1 MTNFQGNNFQRGNY
15 RGGWRGNGRENDWFG
30 RQRNFDRSHD
40 DRNRFDRSKEYRKE
54 TNKLKSVIASKTS
67 AAKEPAATRK
77 ESASSKPKRPDAE
90 VEKDIVAVDKELVKM
105 KEKLGVS
112 NKFRRFQDMERKIKY
127 ANGVLEAEDESTD
140 EEPVHDPTA
149 ERDG

>member
-1 MTNFQGNNFQRGNY
+1 M
-15 RGGWRGNGRENDWFG
+15 
-30 RQRNFDRSHD
+30 
-40 DRNRFDRSKEYRKE
+40 
-54 TNKLKSVIASKTS
+54 KSVITTKPA
-67 AAKEPAATRK
+67 AAKESTAARR

-127 ANGVLEAEDESTD
+127 ANGVLEPEDESTD